1 MRRLATFVWL
11 LATVLLAACAPDA
24 QPSLHDIY
32 VYGHQGRDVRYS
44 YVYGNPTT
52 FSLEDRTVTLEDGTA
67 EGPLVVPGALLVD
80 GEPHLSA
87 PVDAIPAPVDVARI
101 PLTTA
106 LQVRTSAP
114 LSELVYYD
122 GSAWLTLLEET
133 ARGIDRRVA
142 PKPRI
147 GRLRGVGA
155 LTTAEADAL
164 SDFLAAGG
172 QPLVVAALPDDA
184 VPERTLDGLAEY
196 LATGLYVQNGV
207 AVDPTAYQA
216 PAEDVVWD
224 VIAEGSQAV
233 GFDEPT
239 FRLVESESE
248 FLALWNRAYG
258 SQLDVPT
265 LPDVDFGRETVLAIF
280 QGQRPTG
287 GYGIDVRDATL
298 EGGDLF
304 VDMRFREPAPDAI
317 VTQAL
322 TSPWL
327 MVRVLRGGID
337 VAWFRNPATGELLAV
352 ARGTD

>member
-1 MRRLATFVWL
+1 MRRFPTISM
-11 LATVLLAACAPDA
+11 LLAAVLFAGCAPDA
-24 QPSLHDIY
+24 QPSLHDVY

-52 FSLEDRTVTLEDGTA
+52 FALEDRTVALEDGSA
-67 EGPLVVPGALLVD
+67 DGPLAVPGALLVD
-80 GEPHLSA
+80 GEPYLST
-87 PVDAIPAPVDVARI
+87 PVDAIAAPVDVARI

-114 LSELVYYD
+114 VSELVYFD

-133 ARGIDRRVA
+133 AAGIDRRVA

-147 GRLRGVGA
+147 GRLRGVGE

-164 SDFLAAGG
+164 SNHLAAGG
-172 QPLVVAALPDDA
+172 QPLVVAVLPADEL
-184 VPERTLDGLAEY
+184 PERTLDGLAEY

-224 VIAEGSQAV
+224 VIAEGGQAV
-233 GFDEPT
+233 GFEAPT

-258 SQLDVPT
+258 AQLEVPP
-265 LPDVDFGRETVLAIF
+265 LPAVNFRRETVLAIF

-287 GYGIDVRDATL
+287 GYGIEVLDASL
-298 EGGDLF
+298 EGGELF
-304 VDMRFREPAPDAI
+304 LDMRFREPAPDAI